1 MSLFLKEILKRVKEK
16 LPVYLT
22 IVVCL
27 VTIFSLYLMIR
38 YAKVDTTLV
47 VLTAIFFSLGILYIG
62 WFIFYS
68 RFKRRK
74 KEENNEEEKKQ

>member
-1 MSLFLKEILKRVKEK
+1 MRLFLKEILKRVKEK

-38 YAKVDTTLV
+38 YAKIDTTLV

>member
-74 KEENNEEEKKQ
+74 KEENNEEEKK